1 MAKVVAHEVA
11 FIALKDGMVQVSP
24 GQVHDSASK
33 LVRASPASFITLDEW
48 AERHATVEHAAA
60 PLAKVTP
67 AKKPAAK
74 KAAK

>member
-1 MAKVVAHEVA
+1 MAKMVAYEVA

-24 GQVHDSASK
+24 GQVHDSGSK
-33 LVRASPASFITLDEW
+33 LVKASPASFGTLDEW
-48 AERHATVEHAAA
+48 AARHATVEHAAA
-60 PLAKVTP
+60 PLATVTV